1 VEFIAA
7 ITQHIPDKSFQMVRC
22 PRCGY
27 EMKIISLINHT
38 TFDRADFDPPSVI
51 RSSDYWSTNT
61 DAY

>member
-1 VEFIAA
+1 MTRIWAVD
-7 ITQHIPDKSFQMVRC
+7 PLSG

-61 DAY
+61 DAYQPFTM